1 MASSSALE
9 IIPASAICNFV
20 GEGRANLVFT
30 LANVDNYPN
39 LRGQLL
45 RVPKH
50 NYKALPYVEL
60 QRYWQ
65 TRISPLFKPSEL
77 VQQRLVRLPGDPAFF
92 RRLNQQLRKL
102 DDSGTRRADFVGH
115 AVSEDVQIGM
125 LVEDMRGNIQ
135 SRAMSMHEIKPK
147 WLMQSPRAPRGA
159 EQCRNC
165 AREVWRN
172 MKNKTKNPIFCPLN
186 LVKAADFPNDE
197 DVAKDI
203 IADLRRCY
211 KMTEP
216 EARNLTTWLRSCEL
230 FQRLRRIQW
239 DNDHTSQITDDDAY
253 SLAMTLRDCSLFVLV
268 PTTPNAPLGQVSAK
282 LGDTDMK
289 NFAVKKDYWIKME
302 KDFHDSGVY
311 WNTDKLSVSLT
322 DCQLPFYRARKGV
335 MAGTELRRYYP
346 AV

>member
-1 MASSSALE
+1 MANSSALE
-9 IIPASAICNFV
+9 CIPSTATCKFV

-30 LANVDNYPN
+30 LADVDNHPN

-45 RVPKH
+45 RVAKH
-50 NYKALPYVEL
+50 NYKALPYVDL
-60 QRYWQ
+60 QLYWQ
-65 TRISPLFKPSEL
+65 DRVSPLFKPSEL
-77 VQQRLVRLPGDPAFF
+77 VQQRLVKLPSDPAFF
-92 RRLNQQLRKL
+92 RGLNQQLRKL
-102 DDSGTRRADFVGH
+102 DDAGTRRADFIGH
-115 AVSEDVQIGM
+115 AISEDVQIGM
-125 LVEDMRGNIQ
+125 LVEDMRGNSQ
-135 SRAMSMHEIKPK
+135 SQALAMYEIKPK
-147 WLMQSPRAPRGA
+147 WLVQSPRAPRGA

-186 LVKAADFPNDE
+186 LVKAADFANDE

-203 IADLRRCY
+203 AADLRRCY
-211 KMTEP
+211 SMAEP
-216 EARNLTTWLRSCEL
+216 EARNLTNWLRSCGL
-230 FQRLRRIQW
+230 FQRLRKIQW
-239 DNDHTSQITDDDAY
+239 DHDHTAQITDDEAY

-268 PTTPNAPLGQVSAK
+268 PSTPNAPPRQVIGK

-302 KDFHDSGVY
+302 KEFHDSGVY

-322 DCQLPFYRARKGV
+322 DCQLPFYRGRNGV
-335 MAGTELRRYYP
+335 SSGSEWERYYS